1 MSGTHTD
8 DGIKEQSMKE
18 KFDDFNFK
26 PETKRIID
34 SANKIIR
41 EYQMDGYS
49 LTLRQLYYQ
58 FVARD
63 IIENSQ
69 KSYNRL
75 GDIISNARLNGDL
88 DWAAIEDRT
97 RSLEGNVHWDNPAE
111 IIDYY
116 SRVYKIDTRIDQ
128 PNYIE
133 VWVEK
138 EALAGVVERICRKL
152 DINFFACRGYVSQTA
167 MYEASK
173 RFISNENLGKNNII
187 LHLGDHD
194 PSGIDMT
201 RDIRER
207 LNDCFGA
214 YVKVKRIALNM
225 EQIEEFAPPPNP
237 AKLSDSRCDGYMKK
251 FGKMSWELDA
261 LDPNTLNELISS
273 QVASY
278 TDFDKKK
285 VLELKQQEGRN
296 LLSSCSMSW
305 DEVQKMLTE
314 R

>member
-1 MSGTHTD
+1 
-8 DGIKEQSMKE
+8 MKE

-34 SANKIIR
+34 CANKIIR
-41 EYQMDGYS
+41 DYQIDGYN

-116 SRVYKIDTRIDQ
+116 SKVYKIDTRIDQ

-152 DINFFACRGYVSQTA
+152 DINYFACRGYVSQTA

-173 RFISNENLGKNNII
+173 RFIRNENIGKNNII

-251 FGKMSWELDA
+251 FGRMSWELDA

-273 QVASY
+273 HVAQY
-278 TDFDKKK
+278 TDLDKKK
-285 VLELKQQEGRN
+285 VLEIEQQEGRA
-296 LLSSCSMSW
+296 LLSSCSASW
-305 DEVQKMLTE
+305 NEVQKLLTE
-314 R
+314 K

>member
-1 MSGTHTD
+1 
-8 DGIKEQSMKE
+8 MKE

-152 DINFFACRGYVSQTA
+152 DINFFACRGYVSQTT

-237 AKLSDSRCDGYMKK
+237 VKLSDSRCDGYMKK

-285 VLELKQQEGRN
+285 ALELKQQEGRN

-305 DEVQKMLTE
+305 DEVQKLLTE
-314 R
+314 N

>member
-1 MSGTHTD
+1 
-8 DGIKEQSMKE
+8 MKE

-214 YVKVKRIALNM
+214 YVEVKRIALNM

-285 VLELKQQEGRN
+285 ALELKQQEGRN

>member
-1 MSGTHTD
+1 
-8 DGIKEQSMKE
+8 MKE

-214 YVKVKRIALNM
+214 YVEVKRIALNM

-285 VLELKQQEGRN
+285 ALELKQQEGRN

-305 DEVQKMLTE
+305 DEVQKLLTE
-314 R
+314 N

>member
-1 MSGTHTD
+1 
-8 DGIKEQSMKE
+8 MKE

-261 LDPNTLNELISS
+261 LEPNTLNELISS

-285 VLELKQQEGRN
+285 TLELKQQEGRN
-296 LLSSCSMSW
+296 LLNSCSMSW

-314 R
+314 N

>member
-1 MSGTHTD
+1 
-8 DGIKEQSMKE
+8 MKE

-285 VLELKQQEGRN
+285 ALELKQQEGRN

>member
-1 MSGTHTD
+1 
-8 DGIKEQSMKE
+8 MKE

-41 EYQMDGYS
+41 EYQIDGYS

-305 DEVQKMLTE
+305 DEVQKLLTE
-314 R
+314 N

>member
-1 MSGTHTD
+1 
-8 DGIKEQSMKE
+8 MKE

-285 VLELKQQEGRN
+285 TLELKQQEGRN

>member
-214 YVKVKRIALNM
+214 YVEVKRIALNM

-285 VLELKQQEGRN
+285 ALELKQQEGRN

>member
-1 MSGTHTD
+1 
-8 DGIKEQSMKE
+8 MKE

-97 RSLEGNVHWDNPAE
+97 RSLEGNAHWDNPAE

-138 EALAGVVERICRKL
+138 EALAGVIERICRKL

-261 LDPNTLNELISS
+261 LDPNTLNELIST

-285 VLELKQQEGRN
+285 ALELKQQEGRN

>member
-1 MSGTHTD
+1 
-8 DGIKEQSMKE
+8 MKE

-261 LDPNTLNELISS
+261 LDPNTLNELIST

-285 VLELKQQEGRN
+285 ALELKQQEGRN

>member
-1 MSGTHTD
+1 
-8 DGIKEQSMKE
+8 MKE

-261 LDPNTLNELISS
+261 LDPNTLNELIST
-273 QVASY
+273 QVAKY

-285 VLELKQQEGRN
+285 VLELEQQKGRD
-296 LLSSCSMSW
+296 LLSSCSASW
-305 DEVQKMLTE
+305 DEVQKLLTE
-314 R
+314 N